1 MRCPATLIATSRPAV
16 WLAVLA
22 VAFTLLTTCDDG
34 VPSTAPEVGS
44 PVLAISDAVHDD
56 GNEHFF
62 WLPPLVDDPGSF
74 NGDFDGSLSPVVRI
88 WDVTDGADTLVAEFT
103 TTTGPG
109 SETVRVT
116 SEDLYIVNWHTNRFE
131 LSETAT
137 YRVTVLVAEIPLGFV
152 DVKVRGR
159 ARAAKNANAG
169 EYVVLKQGRTL
180 PIKFRTE
187 HGAVFLVTGSV
198 AAPEGYLVRD
208 LVAEARLGDSRATSA
223 ITASGTF
230 QLGVGRSAGLDS
242 VRITI
247 DAAPGTL
254 RRFHPS
260 LLFLPADQEP
270 EPITVVLA
278 PMRWTVQSGTYEGE
292 EVEVSLNEVYTARS
306 GTAWDRFWG
315 MSAVIQDWPQLWD
328 VAPDFP
334 IPVVFARDSSDAAI
348 TAADSLMFWSE
359 VEVVNEQLGEEVF
372 VPASY
377 LGIGARDAEIYV
389 WVDETISA
397 AGTSG
402 MIGGRADYAAR
413 VHILLYGKVQF
424 RASLETLASSV
435 TPEYLS
441 LVVRHEMVHRLG
453 AGHSCTWAGLMSY
466 CHPTSPDLSAKDVA
480 VIQLITEMARLQLS
494 LGTPFGIGEAIQGE
508 RSEVLGV
515 SFLPCPWVDGVDP
528 GFGNQGQIRC
538 EPTP

>member
-1 MRCPATLIATSRPAV
+1 VRRPATFITTSRPAV
-16 WLAVLA
+16 WLAGLA
-22 VAFTLLTTCDDG
+22 VAFTLLTTCDDE

-44 PVLAISDAVHDD
+44 PVFAISDAVHND

-62 WLPPLVDDPGSF
+62 WLPPLVDNPRSF

-88 WDVTDGADTLVAEFT
+88 WDVTEGAEILVAEFT

-109 SETVRVT
+109 SETVRAT
-116 SEDLYIVNWHTNRFE
+116 TEDLYIVNWHTDQFE

-137 YRVTVLVAEIPLGFV
+137 YRITVLVAEIPLGFV

-159 ARAAKNANAG
+159 ARAAKNASAG
-169 EYVVLKQGRTL
+169 EYVALKHGRTL
-180 PIKFRTE
+180 PIKFRIE
-187 HGAVFLVTGSV
+187 HGAVFVVTGRV
-198 AAPEGYLVRD
+198 AAPQGYPVGG
-208 LVAEARLGDSRATSA
+208 LVAEARLGDYHATSA
-223 ITASGTF
+223 IGASGTF
-230 QLGVGRSAGLDS
+230 QLGLARSAGLDS
-242 VRITI
+242 VRVTI
-247 DAAPGTL
+247 DAEPGAL

-260 LLFLPADQEP
+260 LLFLPADQDP
-270 EPITVVLA
+270 GPITVLLA
-278 PMRWTVQSGTYEGE
+278 PLRWTVDGGIYDGE

-315 MSAVIQDWPQLWD
+315 ESSVFQQWPQLWD

-348 TAADSLMFWSE
+348 TAADSVIFWSE
-359 VEVVNEQLGEEVF
+359 VEVVNEQLGEDVF

-402 MIGGRADYAAR
+402 RIGGRADYTAR

-466 CHPTSPDLSAKDVA
+466 CHPISPDLSAKDVA
-480 VIQLITEMARLQLS
+480 VIQLITTMARLQMS

-508 RSEVLGV
+508 RSEVLGM

>member
-402 MIGGRADYAAR
+402 MIGGRADYTAR
-413 VHILLYGKVQF
+413 IHILLYGKVQF